1 MRTFAYNNIVFYVQ
15 RKNSNHLGLS
25 GQVLEG
31 VAANLSAYVIEESQV
46 EPATA
51 GAEAMLKLFQ
61 SYADNRVNTFKAESE
76 KYKKEADD
84 WKAKAEKS
92 NEPTPA
98 PSAGNQGNAEMNAII
113 EKLNTLQNSF
123 AEFQKGKT
131 AESLKEHFV
140 RLMKEKNIPE
150 SYYSHSLV
158 GRDFADTSE
167 VETLVNA
174 VTEGFGKQ
182 EQELSARGFSYSKAP
197 DTPDDPQKEEEAIA
211 NLIEQETEK
220 LTTSNK

>member
-1 MRTFAYNNIVFYVQ
+1 MFKEKILQLLKTKY
-15 RKNSNHLGLS
+15 NHLGLS

-31 VAANLSAYVIEESQV
+31 VAANLSSYVTEESQV

-98 PSAGNQGNAEMNAII
+98 LSDNQGNAEMNAII

-158 GRDFADTSE
+158 GRDFADISA
-167 VETLVNA
+167 VETLANA
-174 VTEGFGKQ
+174 VKEGFGKQ

-197 DTPDDPQKEEEAIA
+197 DTPDDPQKEEETIA

>member
-1 MRTFAYNNIVFYVQ
+1 MFKEKILQLLKTKY
-15 RKNSNHLGLS
+15 NHLGLS

-31 VAANLSAYVIEESQV
+31 VAANLSSYVTEESQV

-98 PSAGNQGNAEMNAII
+98 LSDNQGNAEMNAII

-158 GRDFADTSE
+158 GRDFADISA
-167 VETLVNA
+167 VETLANA
-174 VTEGFGKQ
+174 VKEGFGKQ

>member
-1 MRTFAYNNIVFYVQ
+1 MFKEKILQLLKTKY
-15 RKNSNHLGLS
+15 NHLGLS

-31 VAANLSAYVIEESQV
+31 VAANLSSYVTEESQV

-98 PSAGNQGNAEMNAII
+98 LSDNQGNAEMNAII

-158 GRDFADTSE
+158 GRDFADTSA

>member
-1 MRTFAYNNIVFYVQ
+1 MFKEKILQLLKTKY
-15 RKNSNHLGLS
+15 NHLGLS
-25 GQVLEG
+25 SQVLEG
-31 VAANLSAYVIEESQV
+31 VAANLSTYVAEESQV
-46 EPATA
+46 EPAIA

-61 SYADNRVNTFKAESE
+61 SYADNRVNTFRAESE

-92 NEPTPA
+92 SEPTPA
-98 PSAGNQGNAEMNAII
+98 PSAGNQGNAEMSAII

-131 AESLKEHFV
+131 AESLKEQFV
-140 RLMKEKNIPE
+140 RIMKEKNIPE

-158 GRDFADTSE
+158 GRDLA
-167 VETLVNA
+167 NA

-197 DTPDDPQKEEEAIA
+197 DKPDDPQKEEEAIA
-211 NLIEQETEK
+211 NLIEQETKK
-220 LTTSNK
+220 LVTNE

>member
-1 MRTFAYNNIVFYVQ
+1 MFKEKILQLLKTKY
-15 RKNSNHLGLS
+15 NHLGLS

-31 VAANLSAYVIEESQV
+31 VAANLSAYVTEESQV
-46 EPATA
+46 EPAAA

-61 SYADNRVNTFKAESE
+61 SYTDNRVNTFKAESE
-76 KYKKEADD
+76 KYKEEDD

-98 PSAGNQGNAEMNAII
+98 PSAGNQSNAEMNAII

-131 AESLKEHFV
+131 VENLKEHFV
-140 RLMKEKNIPE
+140 RLRKEKNIPE
-150 SYYSHSLV
+150 SYYSPSLV
-158 GRDFADTSE
+158 GRDFADTSA
-167 VETLVNA
+167 VETLANA

>member
-1 MRTFAYNNIVFYVQ
+1 MFKEKILQLLKTKY
-15 RKNSNHLGLS
+15 NHLGLS
-25 GQVLEG
+25 SQVLEG
-31 VAANLSAYVIEESQV
+31 VAANLSAYVTEESQV

-98 PSAGNQGNAEMNAII
+98 PPAGNQGNAEMSAII

-131 AESLKEHFV
+131 AESLKEQFV

-150 SYYSHSLV
+150 SYYSPSLV
-158 GRDFADTSE
+158 GRDFADASA

>member
-1 MRTFAYNNIVFYVQ
+1 MFKEKILQLLKTKY
-15 RKNSNHLGLS
+15 NHLGLS
-25 GQVLEG
+25 SQVLEG
-31 VAANLSAYVIEESQV
+31 VAANLSAYVTEESQA

-61 SYADNRVNTFKAESE
+61 SYADNRVNTFRAESE

-98 PSAGNQGNAEMNAII
+98 SPNNQGNAEMSAII
-113 EKLNTLQNSF
+113 EKLNTLQSSF
-123 AEFQKGKT
+123 AEFQKGRA
-131 AESLKEHFV
+131 AESLKEQFV

-150 SYYSHSLV
+150 SYYSPSLV
-158 GRDFADTSE
+158 GRDFADASA

>member
-1 MRTFAYNNIVFYVQ
+1 MFKEKILQLLKTKYSY
-15 RKNSNHLGLS
+15 LGLS
-25 GQVLEG
+25 SQVLEG
-31 VAANLSAYVIEESQV
+31 VAANLSSYVTEESQV

-98 PSAGNQGNAEMNAII
+98 PSDNQGNAEMNAII

-158 GRDFADTSE
+158 GRDFADTSA
-167 VETLVNA
+167 VETLANA

>member
-1 MRTFAYNNIVFYVQ
+1 MFKEKILQLLKTKY
-15 RKNSNHLGLS
+15 NHLGLS

-92 NEPTPA
+92 NEPTPT
-98 PSAGNQGNAEMNAII
+98 PSTGNQGN
-113 EKLNTLQNSF
+113 TLQSSF
-123 AEFQKGKT
+123 AEFQKGRA
-131 AESLKEHFV
+131 AESLKEQFV

-150 SYYSHSLV
+150 SYYSPSLV
-158 GRDFADTSE
+158 GRDFADTSA
-167 VETLVNA
+167 VETLANA